1 MMQFAHRPK
10 LKWNPLNE
18 RRRRVWCGL
27 CRYDCGGLF
36 DVPDDVWLHYVG
48 EEQRH
53 EVLCIG
59 CWHWLVDA
67 IDGGALEAAHGV
79 PVPMWSNEFRR
90 RRKIPSDY
98 PTPGWLPAWFSVGEW
113 ECRQQLRRERGT

>member
-53 EVLCIG
+53 QVLCIG

-67 IDGGALEAAHGV
+67 IDGGEFEAGGPA
-79 PVPMWSNEFRR
+79 PMWNAGRAGGGSTAREPRR
-90 RRKIPSDY
+90 GRSR
-98 PTPGWLPAWFSVGEW
+98 PARAVGTVSPKA
-113 ECRQQLRRERGT
+113 LTA